1 MRQKENSHQ
10 SPILFLQNCL
20 QICRMSK
27 ENLQTNQSEN
37 CRLKKTE
44 KWTTK
49 QGDATFTSGTRI
61 SPPLALPADHIP
73 PQFSQPNFFTHEQVD
88 NMPAIRRAFTRTHQP
103 PTKPYE
109 APPMNIF
116 AIQAAILDDI
126 QCLTNFTETYEE
138 SQMDPSTLLRTIR
151 LLVNCETALET
162 TATGLQI
169 ALPGT
174 KYQYYRPVFQDF
186 EDALQRLK
194 TQLVSIA
201 NVSDELRQTALHQ
214 LDDYIPPPPPGSPPL
229 SPSSPAYSSISW
241 SPSNNED
248 DESEADEDTSESY
261 NTDEESIIME

>member
-1 MRQKENSHQ
+1 MRQKEHSHQ

-27 ENLQTNQSEN
+27 ENLQTDQSEN
-37 CRLKKTE
+37 CRLTKTE

-73 PQFSQPNFFTHEQVD
+73 PQFSQPNFFTQEQVD

-126 QCLTNFTETYEE
+126 QGITNFTETYED
-138 SQMDPSTLLRTIR
+138 SHMDPSTLLRTIR
-151 LLVNCETALET
+151 LLVHCENALET
-162 TATGLQI
+162 TAHGLQL
-169 ALPGT
+169 AQPGT
-174 KYQYYRPVFQDF
+174 KFQYYRPVFQDF
-186 EDALQRLK
+186 EDVLNALK
-194 TQLVSIA
+194 TRLLCIA
-201 NVSDELRQTALHQ
+201 NVPDEIRQAALNQ
-214 LDDYIPPPPPGSPPL
+214 LDD
-229 SPSSPAYSSISW
+229 
-241 SPSNNED
+241 
-248 DESEADEDTSESY
+248 
-261 NTDEESIIME
+261 